1 MASLRTTGSRG
12 PPDRHFYVAH
22 PSIGVA
28 KESYSM
34 KDLLA
39 DDFQFQ
45 ARESRML
52 QTNRQRA
59 AVDNTVATMD

>member
-1 MASLRTTGSRG
+1 M
-12 PPDRHFYVAH
+12 RHG
-22 PSIGVA
+22 SIGVA

-34 KDLLA
+34 QDLLS
-39 DDFQFQ
+39 DDFLFQ

-52 QTNRQRA
+52 RTNRQRT